1 MRISDWSSDVCSS
14 DLQLFMDQCSAC
26 HGEFAEGA
34 GRYPELIGGR
44 GTLNSNDPRKTV
56 ESYWPYAPTL
66 YDYIRRAM
74 PFGAPQSLTDDQV
87 YSIVAW
93 LLNQA
98 NVWPENKT
106 REHRKSVVEGKSV
119 SVRVDLGGR

>member
-14 DLQLFMDQCSAC
+14 DL
-26 HGEFAEGA
+26 
-34 GRYPELIGGR
+34 
-44 GTLNSNDPRKTV
+44 SNDPRKTV

-74 PFGAPQSLTDDQV
+74 PFGAPQSLTDDKV

-98 NVWPENKT
+98 NVWPEDKT
-106 REHRKSVVEGKSV
+106 LDAAGLRQVKMPNRDGDTEEHTSELKSLM
-119 SVRVDLGGR
+119 RI